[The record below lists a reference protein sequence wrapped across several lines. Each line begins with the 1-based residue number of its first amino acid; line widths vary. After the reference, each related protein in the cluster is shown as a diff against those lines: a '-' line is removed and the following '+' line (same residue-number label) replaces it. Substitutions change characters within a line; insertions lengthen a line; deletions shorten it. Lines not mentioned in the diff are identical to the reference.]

1 MFVYKSPS
9 SHCFLH
15 LYQKKIRKL
24 EEKENRESSMKRE
37 MEKGEIL
44 VEVEPWPELITT
56 TASRDFAKVVTT
68 VRHS

>member
-1 MFVYKSPS
+1 
-9 SHCFLH
+9 
-15 LYQKKIRKL
+15 
-24 EEKENRESSMKRE
+24 MKRE